1 MKSILQSIK
10 PQYCELIAAGKKT
23 IEVRKTRPK
32 LGVPFKVYIYCT
44 KGGFYGLQSK
54 SNPALK
60 TNASGKVIGE
70 YVCDEI
76 VSFGFTPHNHGE
88 YMLSG
93 NADSERDV
101 LKDGCLS
108 FNEMYEYIG
117 EGCGYAWHISNLKI
131 YDKPKELS
139 EFEIIDKEF
148 LKECPYRIRVYN
160 NLDYTNGVLFKGSYV
175 CNNSFEPDFCRG
187 QCVGATKPL
196 TRPPQS
202 WCYVEEG

>member
-10 PQYCELIAAGKKT
+10 PQYCELIASGKKT
-23 IEVRKTRPK
+23 VEVRKTRPK
-32 LGVPFKVYIYCT
+32 LDVPFKAYIYCT
-44 KGGFYGLQSK
+44 KDGFYGLQSK

-76 VSFGFTPHNHGE
+76 VSFGFTPYNHGE

-101 LKDGCLS
+101 LKDSCLS

-131 YDKPKELS
+131 YDKPKELG
-139 EFEIIDKEF
+139 EFHKPCKCLDEYEGEVYCDCLNCEDAGDSDYGIIACD
-148 LKECPYRIRVYN
+148 RTI
-160 NLDYTNGVLFKGSYV
+160 
-175 CNNSFEPDFCRG
+175 
-187 QCVGATKPL
+187 

-202 WCYVEEG
+202 WCYVEEV